1 MLAETGDAK
10 TIRGSAMTRDEIL
23 EQLTHERAQF
33 DALVDAIAADAMDRP
48 VPEHIHTPKQIVA
61 HVSAYEQLVVE
72 RLRAARLGQ
81 TTDLERDRLGYEA
94 FNDHMWSQCESQE
107 TEVVLASSARTFLML
122 VEELAGLPDEEF
134 GALSKVAEAIDPG
147 WLRGRN
153 LWEALAED
161 TFEHY
166 PMHCAQLEAVL
177 AETAASS

>member
-1 MLAETGDAK
+1 MLASESGAEM
-10 TIRGSAMTRDEIL
+10 IRGSAMTRDEIL
-23 EQLTHERAQF
+23 QRLTTCRAEF
-33 DALVDAIAADAMDRP
+33 DALVDAIADDAFDLP
-48 VPEHIHTPKQIVA
+48 APGHAHSPKQIVA

-81 TTDLERDRLGYEA
+81 TTDLERDRLGWEA
-94 FNDHMWSQCESQE
+94 FNDHVWAECSSQDAEI
-107 TEVVLASSARTFLML
+107 VLSSSARTFLCL

-147 WLRGRN
+147 WLRGRA

-166 PMHCAQLEAVL
+166 PMHIAQLEAAV
-177 AETAASS
+177 AEAASR